1 MVELE
6 TMYPGI
12 AFSPQTKLT
21 AAINETDTVISVES
35 TAGLPD
41 GPNYATI
48 GADENAETIY
58 YAIKL
63 PTQLSGCVRGIEGLA
78 KAWAIGDVL
87 GRNFTAKDYEVILKN
102 VLTLNEKKQDAEEG
116 KGLFSEEEKVAL
128 NGAVADNAAQTESIQ
143 QLEADLSSVET
154 KQQNT
159 DSVVAASKAYTLTH
173 SKNGTVHTLS
183 GLPSLQGLFTAQ
195 FRATADFSEGDT
207 FNGYTAK
214 PNGEETTLP
223 DKAFVT
229 GDIVSVVVDTVNKKL
244 GFKVGGG
251 GGGEANSIV
260 VTTFANAS
268 VTAVKGSLSVSGVAD
283 SDGIATLVVPE
294 IGQWDVTATNGIIS
308 SPAIAVHVM
317 DAFPAVAPLVNDTF
331 AENAWDVIKEVVIT
345 GEAPN
350 YWAVGDSKPVPIN
363 GKVGAATFSN
373 LSIDAFILSF
383 SHNPDLEG
391 TNKMHMM
398 LGKISG
404 KLAALCDSSY
414 GSTSSAS
421 GAFTMNTSNTNSG
434 GWASSQMRKKVLGS
448 DSTAASP
455 TANTLL
461 AALPSELRAVMA
473 PVTKYTD
480 NTGAATN
487 TEACVKAT
495 TDYLFLLAEFE
506 VFGAQKYANQYE
518 KNYQVQYAY
527 FSAGNAKIPYKYN
540 SLSTAV
546 WAWLRSPYYNNSYY
560 FVVVNTSGASTSN
573 LASLSGGVLAG
584 FAVGS
589 AA

>member
-21 AAINETDTVISVES
+21 AAINETETVISVES

-48 GADENAETIY
+48 GTDENAETIY

-63 PTQLSGCVRGIEGLA
+63 PTQLSGCVRGVEGLA
-78 KAWAIGDVL
+78 KAWTIGDVL
-87 GRNFTAKDYEVILKN
+87 GRNFTAKDYEAILN
-102 VLTLNEKKQDAEEG
+102 NLLTLKTSADSLSADVAAHGESLTELEANLSAAE
-116 KGLFSEEEKVAL
+116 S
-128 NGAVADNAAQTESIQ
+128 AVAAGKT
-143 QLEADLSSVET
+143 
-154 KQQNT
+154 
-159 DSVVAASKAYTLTH
+159 YTLTH
-173 SKNGTVHTLS
+173 SKSGTVHTLA
-183 GLPSLQGLFTAQ
+183 GVPELQGVFAAQ
-195 FRATADFSEGDT
+195 FRATADFAEGDT
-207 FNGYTAK
+207 FAGYVAK
-214 PNGEETTLP
+214 PNGEETVLP
-223 DKAFVT
+223 DKAFIAS
-229 GDIVSVVVDTVNKKL
+229 DIVSIAVDTINKKL
-244 GFKVGGG
+244 GFKVGG

-268 VTAVKGSLSVSGVAD
+268 VTAVKGSLSVSSVAD

-294 IGQWDVTATNGIIS
+294 IGQWDVTATNGVIS
-308 SPAIAVHVM
+308 SPAIAVHVT
-317 DAFPAVAPLVNDTF
+317 DTFPAVAPLVNDTF

-363 GKVGAATFSN
+363 GKVGATTFSN
-373 LSIDAFILSF
+373 LSVDAFILSF

-391 TNKMHMM
+391 ANKMHMM
-398 LGKISG
+398 LGKLSG
-404 KLAALCDSSY
+404 KLAALCDGSY
-414 GSTSSAS
+414 DSTSSTS
-421 GAFTMNTSNTNSG
+421 GAFTMNTSITNSG

-473 PVTKYTD
+473 SVTKYTD
-480 NTGAATN
+480 NTGVATN

-506 VFGAQKYANQYE
+506 MFGARQYANQYE

-527 FSAGNAKIPYKYN
+527 FAAGNAKIPYKYD

-546 WAWLRSPYYNNSYY
+546 WAWLRSPLYNTSST
-560 FVVVNTSGASTSN
+560 FVVVAASGASN
-573 LASLSGGVLAG
+573 YNNANYSGGILAG

>member
-21 AAINETDTVISVES
+21 AAINESDTVISVES

-48 GADENAETIY
+48 GTDENAETIY
-58 YAIKL
+58 SAIKL
-63 PTQLSGCVRGIEGLA
+63 PTQLSGCVRGVEGLA
-78 KAWAIGDVL
+78 KAWTIGDVL
-87 GRNFTAKDYEVILKN
+87 GRNFTAKDYEAILN
-102 VLTLNEKKQDAEEG
+102 NLLTLKTSADSLSAD
-116 KGLFSEEEKVAL
+116 VAAHGESL
-128 NGAVADNAAQTESIQ
+128 TE
-143 QLEADLSSVET
+143 LEADLSAAESA
-154 KQQNT
+154 
-159 DSVVAASKAYTLTH
+159 VAAGKTYTLTH
-173 SKNGTVHTLS
+173 SKSGTVHTLA
-183 GLPSLQGLFTAQ
+183 GVPELQGVFTAQ
-195 FRATADFSEGDT
+195 FVATADFVEGDT
-207 FNGYTAK
+207 FAEYVAK
-214 PNGEETTLP
+214 PNGEETVLP
-223 DKAFVT
+223 DKAFIA
-229 GDIVSVVVDTVNKKL
+229 GDIVSVVVDTINKKL

-251 GGGEANSIV
+251 GGEANSIF
-260 VTTFANAS
+260 VTTLANAS
-268 VTAVKGSLSVSGVAD
+268 VTAVKGSLSVSSVAD

-294 IGQWDVTATNGIIS
+294 IGQWDVTATNGVIS
-308 SPAIAVHVM
+308 SSAIAVHVM

-363 GKVGAATFSN
+363 GKVGATTFSN
-373 LSIDAFILSF
+373 LSVDAFILSF

-391 TNKMHMM
+391 ANKMHMM
-398 LGKISG
+398 LGKLSG
-404 KLAALCDSSY
+404 KLAALCDGRY
-414 GSTSSAS
+414 DGTSSTS

-506 VFGAQKYANQYE
+506 MFGAWQYANQYE

-527 FSAGNAKIPYKYN
+527 FAAGNAKIPYKYD

-546 WAWLRSPYYNNSYY
+546 WARLRSPSYNNSVY
-560 FVVVNTSGASTSN
+560 FVAVNTSGASTNNSAN
-573 LASLSGGVLAG
+573 ASGGILAG

>member
-48 GADENAETIY
+48 GTDENAETIY

-63 PTQLSGCVRGIEGLA
+63 PAQLSGCVRGVEGLA
-78 KAWAIGDVL
+78 KAWTIGDVL
-87 GRNFTAKDYEVILKN
+87 GRNFTAKDYEAILNNLLALKTS
-102 VLTLNEKKQDAEEG
+102 VDSLSAD
-116 KGLFSEEEKVAL
+116 VA
-128 NGAVADNAAQTESIQ
+128 AHSESIET
-143 QLEADLSSVET
+143 LEVDLSATET
-154 KQQNT
+154 A
-159 DSVVAASKAYTLTH
+159 VAASKTYTLTH
-173 SKNGTVHTLS
+173 SKSGTVHTLT
-183 GLPSLQGLFTAQ
+183 GIPELQGVFAAQ
-195 FRATADFSEGDT
+195 FRAMADFTLGDT
-207 FNGYTAK
+207 FTDGSNVLTAK
-214 PNGEETTLP
+214 PMGEESALTTF
-223 DKAFVT
+223 AFVA
-229 GDIVSVVVDTVNKKL
+229 GDLVSVVVDTVNKKL
-244 GFKVGGG
+244 GFKIGG

-294 IGQWDVTATNGIIS
+294 IGQWDVTATNGVIS

-363 GKVGAATFSN
+363 GKVGATTFSN
-373 LSIDAFILSF
+373 LSVDAFILSF

-391 TNKMHMM
+391 ANKMHMM
-398 LGKISG
+398 LGKLSG
-404 KLAALCDSSY
+404 KLAALCDGSY
-414 GSTSSAS
+414 GSTSSTS
-421 GAFTMNTSNTNSG
+421 GAFTMNTSSTNSG

-461 AALPSELRAVMA
+461 AALPSELRAVMVS
-473 PVTKYTD
+473 VTKYTD

-506 VFGAQKYANQYE
+506 MFGARQYANQYE

-527 FSAGNAKIPYKYN
+527 FAAGNAKIPYKYD

-546 WAWLRSPYYNNSYY
+546 WAWLRSPNYGNSAN
-560 FVVVNTSGASTSN
+560 FVIVNTSGASSYDHAN
-573 LASLSGGVLAG
+573 ISGGILAG